1 MSPGENTRPIL
12 KKKKMIP
19 SIELIEENTYARTS
33 FDNGNRALKS
43 KRKPPWQIVL
53 QSRILDN
60 FRTIMLPDGGSA
72 LGFLIRYHHHHHNPL
87 YSLQQFTVTH
97 VVRR

>member
-12 KKKKMIP
+12 KKKKMIL

-53 QSRILDN
+53 QSRI
-60 FRTIMLPDGGSA
+60 
-72 LGFLIRYHHHHHNPL
+72 
-87 YSLQQFTVTH
+87 
-97 VVRR
+97 